1 MMEVPLGHVYNTNEC
16 DKVIRSYFLDDNES
30 TGSPNNGNSSIN
42 NFDSANMQSVP
53 SRKSLVVNK

>member
-30 TGSPNNGNSSIN
+30 TGSPNN
-42 NFDSANMQSVP
+42 FDSANMQSVP

>member
-1 MMEVPLGHVYNTNEC
+1 LGHVYNTNEC